1 MYLLPNC
8 FSRILFAFM
17 ALIVSVAV
25 SSCSD
30 NIDESN
36 LYVFSGQSVTDFVKQ
51 QPELSKYLVLLKKAR
66 SGMGRGSTMDH
77 MLESRGN
84 YTCFIPTDD
93 AIQEFVDSVENRR
106 GFDVN
111 NVSDSL
117 AQVIV
122 FNSIIDNGDIEAYK
136 STDFQ
141 GGCFATEDHGG
152 PIHSNKFCSK
162 RQRKSNYQNK
172 HVLAH
177 S

>member
-1 MYLLPNC
+1 MKSCNVFITKLL
-8 FSRILFAFM
+8 SRILFAFM

-30 NIDESN
+30 SIDESN
-36 LYVFSGQSVTDFVKQ
+36 LYVFSGQSVTGFVKQ

-141 GGCFATEDHGG
+141 EGVLQQKTMADRYIVINFAANDSG
-152 PIHSNKFCSK
+152 K
-162 RQRKSNYQNK
+162 
-172 HVLAH
+172 
-177 S
+177 